1 MVLDLSVKI
10 DLSAPLT
17 DILPS
22 LAILSGIA
30 LFKRSPSTPN
40 E

>member
-1 MVLDLSVKI
+1 MGSTLNATM

-30 LFKRSPSTPN
+30 LSKRSPSTPY

>member
-1 MVLDLSVKI
+1 MVLDLNVKMI
-10 DLSAPLT
+10 MSAPLT

-30 LFKRSPSTPN
+30 LFKRSLGTP
-40 E
+40 